1 MSGPDVPTGADSET
15 AAQYQYRLGLVAGLT
30 YEIIPMPSATEAMEA
45 LPPGAPV
52 AITCSPTRGIR
63 ATVAL
68 ATLLRTLGHPVIPHV
83 AARQVTGSDEVAQLA
98 NWLRAEG
105 IEQVFIIGGD
115 AAEGAGPYP
124 DAASFMRALLDA
136 QPGLRSIGFA
146 AYPDGHPS
154 IPTPALDTALLAK
167 QQLLAE
173 AGLDGYAVTQMCF
186 DPQTI
191 DLWLQGRRQAG
202 FGLGVHLGVAGVVDR
217 ARLLTMGARFGVGQ
231 SLSFLR
237 KNRAAVSTLLTSS
250 AYAPDSLLE
259 PMSPIL
265 EVAGITGVH
274 CFTFNQVAATAA
286 WQHTVLGGS

>member
-1 MSGPDVPTGADSET
+1 MTGPQTPTGAE
-15 AAQYQYRLGLVAGLT
+15 AAAAEHRYRRRLVADLT
-30 YEIIPMPSATEAMEA
+30 FEIIPMPSATEAMEA

-68 ATLLRTLGHPVIPHV
+68 STLLRATGHPVVPHL
-83 AARQVTGSDEVAQLA
+83 AARLITGPDEVRQLA
-98 NWLRAEG
+98 GWLRAEG
-105 IEQVFIIGGD
+105 IERAFVIGGD
-115 AAEGAGPYP
+115 GSEPAGPYP
-124 DAASFMRALLDA
+124 DAGSFLRALLDA
-136 QPGLRSIGFA
+136 DPGLRSIGFA
-146 AYPDGHPS
+146 AYPDGHPK
-154 IPTPALDTALLAK
+154 IPTPVLDQALLAK

-173 AGLDGYAVTQMCF
+173 AGMDGYAVTQMCF

-191 DLWLQGRRQAG
+191 DQWLQGRRRAG
-202 FGLGVHLGVAGVVDR
+202 FGVGVHLGLAGVVDR
-217 ARLLTMGARFGVGQ
+217 ARLLRLGSRFGVGQ

-237 KNRAAVSTLLTSS
+237 KNRSAVSTLLTSPS
-250 AYAPDSLLE
+250 YAPDSLLV

-286 WQHTVLGGS
+286 WQHGLLETT